1 MLHIYLNLIKHNTDD
16 SMDQTKIRNIA
27 IIAHVDHGKTTLVDN
42 MLKQAHVFQDYQA
55 EMNQTTI
62 LDSNDLERERGVTI
76 LAKNTAVNW
85 QDYKI
90 NIIDTPGHSDFS
102 GEVERVLT
110 MADGCVVLVDA
121 AEGVLSQT
129 RYVLKLALELK
140 LIPILVVNKVDRKD
154 QRAKEVIEEIN
165 NLFLELASDADQL
178 EFKTLFAIGREG
190 VVGHKT
196 EQLEDNSLTITDS
209 KNLSP
214 LFEEIINSMP
224 CPKGDP
230 NAEFQMQIT
239 TLDYDDYKGQYVI
252 GKISRGQI
260 KKGETIAILR
270 NGEKIAQSKIEYLFT
285 FYGLNRKEIVEAQ
298 VGNII
303 AITGLSQ
310 IQIGDTLTSLNNLE
324 ALPDLPISEPTM
336 KIEIS
341 ASNSPLVGKEGQFS
355 TSRQLQ
361 QRLQKELE
369 TNVSLRLTQGTT
381 GDSFIVSGRGELHL
395 SILIETM
402 RREGYEFSVARPEVI
417 LKEIDGQTHEPF
429 ELITVETPEEYQ
441 GNIMKEMGRRKAKLE
456 NMQNLK
462 SGIRFDYK
470 IATRNL
476 IGFRNEILTQTSGK
490 TIVNSVFIG
499 YEPQGEEMDNNRN
512 NVIISSA
519 TGQALSY
526 ALNKTQERGQ
536 TLVAPGTDVY
546 SGMIVGISS
555 RKEDIVMNVCK
566 GKKLTNVRSSVKDFT
581 VQIAPPLAMSLEQML
596 TFLGPDELLEVTP
609 QNLRLRKR
617 DLNKYKIS

>member
-1 MLHIYLNLIKHNTDD
+1 MDQI
-16 SMDQTKIRNIA
+16 MDQTKIRNIA

-42 MLKQAHVFQDYQA
+42 MLKQAHVFKDYQA

-90 NIIDTPGHSDFS
+90 NIIDTPGHADFS

-110 MADGCVVLVDA
+110 MADGCIVLVDA
-121 AEGVLSQT
+121 TEGVLSQT

-140 LIPILVVNKVDRKD
+140 LVPILVVNKVDRKD
-154 QRAKEVIEEIN
+154 QRATEVIEEIN
-165 NLFLELASDADQL
+165 NLFLELATDAKQL
-178 EFKTLFAIGREG
+178 EFKTLFAVGKKG
-190 VVGHKT
+190 VVGYATHPSDK
-196 EQLEDNSLTITDS
+196 NSLLVSDS

-214 LFEEIINSMP
+214 LFKEIITSIP

-230 NAEFQMQIT
+230 DEEFQMQIT
-239 TLDYDDYKGQYVI
+239 TLDFDDYKGQYGI
-252 GKISRGQI
+252 GKISQGRI
-260 KKGETIAILR
+260 KKGDTVAILR
-270 NGEKIAQSKIEYLFT
+270 NGQKIAQSKIEYLFT
-285 FYGLNRKEIVEAQ
+285 FYGLNKKEIPMAQ
-298 VGNII
+298 VGDIV

-310 IQIGDTLTSLNNLE
+310 INIGDTLTSLNKLV
-324 ALPDLPISEPTM
+324 ALPDLPISEPCM

-341 ASNSPLVGKEGQFS
+341 TSNSPFVGQEGKYS

-369 TNVSLRLTQGTT
+369 TNVSLRLTQGKT

-402 RREGYEFSVARPEVI
+402 RRQGYEFSVARPEVI
-417 LKEIDGQTHEPF
+417 MKEINGQTYEPY
-429 ELITVETPEEYQ
+429 ELLTIETPKEYQ
-441 GNIMKEMGRRKAKLE
+441 GNIIKEMGRRKAKLQ
-456 NMQNLK
+456 NMQTLK
-462 SGIRFDYK
+462 SSMRFDYK
-470 IATRNL
+470 ISTRNL

-490 TIVNSVFIG
+490 TIVNSVFLN
-499 YEPQGEEMDNNRN
+499 YEPLGEAMENHRH

-519 TGQALSY
+519 TGPALSY

-536 TLVAPGTDVY
+536 TLVTPGTEVY
-546 SGMIVGISS
+546 KGMIVGISN

-566 GKKLTNVRSSVKDFT
+566 GKNLTNMRSSVKDFT
-581 VQIAPPLAMSLEQML
+581 VQIAPPLTMSLEQML

-609 QNLRLRKR
+609 KNLRLRKK
-617 DLNKYKIS
+617 DLTRY